1 MIMKARYYNKKYS
14 FVYQFSILFIAKTIL
29 AYSSIPSSRCYAFVA
44 PHVGLLR
51 RRPKLIGLGLGW
63 STEPWQGPSKV
74 CQGMNQHNSRA
85 RPFNMCI
92 CIHCAHVTN
101 CSAYHFV
108 EEKHEQPHMT
118 EHPTFIPVD
127 GSPTIHV
134 NIRTTSSKDPVARIW
149 AEHREQQSIAA
160 RRAAEKGT
168 TDVHEERGEK
178 VYDLSTRTTYE
189 YDVVKC
195 ESYLH
200 DEDCWVRNMPEAIK
214 LANPTFVPS

>member
-1 MIMKARYYNKKYS
+1 
-14 FVYQFSILFIAKTIL
+14 
-29 AYSSIPSSRCYAFVA
+29 
-44 PHVGLLR
+44 
-51 RRPKLIGLGLGW
+51 
-63 STEPWQGPSKV
+63 
-74 CQGMNQHNSRA
+74 
-85 RPFNMCI
+85 MCI

-149 AEHREQQSIAA
+149 AEHREQQSIAE

-168 TDVHEERGEK
+168 DVNDERGEK

-195 ESYLH
+195 ESYVH

-214 LANPTFVPS
+214 LANPMFVPT

>member
-1 MIMKARYYNKKYS
+1 
-14 FVYQFSILFIAKTIL
+14 
-29 AYSSIPSSRCYAFVA
+29 
-44 PHVGLLR
+44 
-51 RRPKLIGLGLGW
+51 
-63 STEPWQGPSKV
+63 
-74 CQGMNQHNSRA
+74 
-85 RPFNMCI
+85 MCI
-92 CIHCAHVTN
+92 CIHCTHVTN

-118 EHPTFIPVD
+118 ENPTFIPVD

-149 AEHREQQSIAA
+149 AEHREQQSIAE

-168 TDVHEERGEK
+168 DVNEERGEK

-195 ESYLH
+195 KSYVH
-200 DEDCWVRNMPEAIK
+200 DEDCWVRNMPEAIR
-214 LANPTFVPS
+214 LANPKFVPS